1 MADQLKATALPL
13 YGNAQVRT
21 PSLDRLGGSGLT
33 YDLTFTPHPLCVPA
47 RVSMWTGAYPHDHGV
62 RTNELR
68 APRGLDNYLRSF
80 KRAGYRTALFGK
92 DHCFGSDDAALFDAR
107 VEFGHLGGNSPD

>member
-1 MADQLKATALPL
+1 MTPVTDRPNVLLVMADQLKATALPAF
-13 YGNAQVRT
+13 GNAQVRT
-21 PSLDRLGGSGLT
+21 PSLDRLAQSGLT

-68 APRGLDNYLRSF
+68 TSRAVDNYLRSF
-80 KRAGYRTALFGK
+80 KCAGYRLALFGK
-92 DHCFGSDDAALFDAR
+92 DHCFG
-107 VEFGHLGGNSPD
+107 P